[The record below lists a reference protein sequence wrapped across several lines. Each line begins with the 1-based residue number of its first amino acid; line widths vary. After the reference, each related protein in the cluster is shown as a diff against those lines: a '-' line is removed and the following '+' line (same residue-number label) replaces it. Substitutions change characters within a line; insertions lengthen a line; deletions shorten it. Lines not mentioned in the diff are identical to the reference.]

1 MMPSGMSD
9 AITFQVA
16 RELSSVRFSQ
26 AICSGPRKK
35 LSGP

>member
-1 MMPSGMSD
+1 MSE

-16 RELSSVRFSQ
+16 REFNSARFNQ
-26 AICSGPRKK
+26 AIWSGPRKK

>member
-1 MMPSGMSD
+1 MMLSGMSD

-16 RELSSVRFSQ
+16 REFNSPRFSQ